1 MRLFIICA
9 IVVRA
14 MVGLCFN
21 YAETTPQQSLQ
32 DWLIEQA
39 G

>member
-1 MRLFIICA
+1 MRVFIICA

-21 YAETTPQQSLQ
+21 YAETTPQQTLHA
-32 DWLIEQA
+32 WMVEQA